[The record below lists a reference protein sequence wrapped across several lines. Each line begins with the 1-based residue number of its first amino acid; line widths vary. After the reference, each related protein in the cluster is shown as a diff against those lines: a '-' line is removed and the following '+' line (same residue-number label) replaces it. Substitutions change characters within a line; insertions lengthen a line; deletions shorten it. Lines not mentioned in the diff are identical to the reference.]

1 MGQNTLPVKPG
12 FENLRIWKK
21 AYELMLIVHQIC
33 KSLPRDEKYIT
44 GD

>member
-21 AYELMLIVHQIC
+21 SYELMLIVHQIC